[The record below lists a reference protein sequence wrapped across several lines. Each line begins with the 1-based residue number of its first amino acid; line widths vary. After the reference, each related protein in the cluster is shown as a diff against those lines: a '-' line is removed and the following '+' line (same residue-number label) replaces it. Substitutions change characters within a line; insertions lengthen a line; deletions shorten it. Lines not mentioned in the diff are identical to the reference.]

1 MQYFSAKPAKE
12 GLIQQTPGGQIIILG
27 PDGPVSGGYRRLGV
41 VIAADWPY
49 LAQISVNSDYEFI
62 PVNREIAIHALKD
75 VRRAVA
81 VRSQFLRIIQQ
92 REIAKAS

>member
-1 MQYFSAKPAKE
+1 
-12 GLIQQTPGGQIIILG
+12 
-27 PDGPVSGGYRRLGV
+27 V